1 MTKTNQTSKMACL
14 INESD
19 LNSNELID
27 ALRNIEIEAVKMDEV
42 AYLQGEN
49 IRLRNELLNRHQT
62 RLMELKMNERKKVEA
77 LEKIAQNREAESEAL
92 RLRASMINASHD
104 MDRAMDEFFHLSYI
118 ITSGEN
124 AEVINAKLV
133 EIGNLMRSG
142 SRHLIMGDFP
152 DGVLNHAPTYAPSNT
167 DARFCSTPQV
177 TSSDTNDQMEKL
189 LEDIRRYEFTTVL

>member
-1 MTKTNQTSKMACL
+1 MACL

-49 IRLRNELLNRHQT
+49 ARLRNELLNRHQT

-104 MDRAMDEFFHLSYI
+104 MDRAMDGLFHLSYI
-118 ITSGEN
+118 IASGEN
-124 AEVINAKLV
+124 AQVVNAKLS

-152 DGVLNHAPTYAPSNT
+152 DGVLNHAPTYVPSNT
-167 DARFCSTPQV
+167 DVRYCSTPHAPPIES
-177 TSSDTNDQMEKL
+177 TDTNDQMEKL
-189 LEDIRRYEFTTVL
+189 LEDIRRYEFTTV